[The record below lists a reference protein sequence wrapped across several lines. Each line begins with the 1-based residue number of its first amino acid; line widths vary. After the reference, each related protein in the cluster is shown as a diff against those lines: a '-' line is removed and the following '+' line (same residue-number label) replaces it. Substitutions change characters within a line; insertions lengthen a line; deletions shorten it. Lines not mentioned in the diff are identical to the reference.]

1 MDDATDDAS
10 RTGTDPAAEPRPDT
24 DPAEDGPEH
33 AARDRVVAAALE
45 AERRTGRA
53 EETEEELRRGVAVRI
68 ARMVGGFVL
77 IGIGIALL
85 PLPGPGWVTIVIGLS
100 LLPFA
105 WAERTIVLIRRRV
118 PGIPDEGRIPP
129 RTWAIMGLVTV
140 AFVAGSLLVGDV
152 IGRWL
157 SDAWSSIWS

>member
-1 MDDATDDAS
+1 MHEDDES
-10 RTGTDPAAEPRPDT
+10 QGQEL
-24 DPAEDGPEH
+24 
-33 AARDRVVAAALE
+33 RDRVVAAALE

-53 EETEEELRRGVAVRI
+53 EETEAELRRGVTIRI

-105 WAERTIVLIRRRV
+105 WAERTISLIRSKV
-118 PGIPDEGRIPP
+118 PGIPDEGRIPL
-129 RTWAIMGLVTV
+129 RTWIIMGVMTIS
-140 AFVAGSLLVGDV
+140 FVAISVLFGEV
-152 IGRWL
+152 IGRWIGDL
-157 SDAWSSIWS
+157 WTSIRT